1 MKKISYFM
9 ALALVCLIAM
19 TSCRPSVL
27 FSHRGGTY
35 LEPSDKVIT
44 KNYSD
49 MNFQS
54 IDFNTV
60 GEVEFVQTKGGK
72 CSISV
77 TAPDNYM
84 PFIILKTEKGA
95 LSISSDERYDMQD
108 GRIKIRICAPTLNS
122 IDNSGVGTINI
133 GNLNV
138 PKIDIDNSG
147 VGKLKIDNIE
157 AVSVKID
164 NSGVGSV
171 EIKGKA
177 SNAVL
182 DCSGVGS
189 INALDLHAVTVKA
202 DVSGVGGIKCY
213 ASEEISGGVSGV
225 GSLKYAGK
233 PNKKNLESDGA
244 VGKTEEI
251 KE

>member
-1 MKKISYFM
+1 MKKISFFM
-9 ALALVCLIAM
+9 VLMLVSLVAL
-19 TSCRPSVL
+19 TSCRPSIL
-27 FSHRGGTY
+27 FSHRGGKY
-35 LEPSDKVIT
+35 LEPSNKIVT

-49 MNFQS
+49 MNFKS
-54 IDFNTV
+54 IDFNTI
-60 GEVEFVQTKGGK
+60 GEVEFIQTKGGN
-72 CSISV
+72 CSVSV
-77 TAPDNYM
+77 TAPDNYV
-84 PFIILKTEKGA
+84 PVILLKTENGT
-95 LSISSDERYDMQD
+95 LSISSDDKYDMQD
-108 GRIKIRICAPTLNS
+108 NQVKIRICAPTLNS
-122 IDNSGVGTINI
+122 IDNSGVGTIKI

-157 AVSVKID
+157 SEYIKID

-177 SNAVL
+177 SNVVL

-213 ASEEISGGVSGV
+213 ASEEITGGVSGV

-233 PNKKNLESDGA
+233 PSKKNLESDGA

-251 KE
+251 K

>member
-9 ALALVCLIAM
+9 ALALVSLIAL
-19 TSCRPSVL
+19 TSCRPSIL
-27 FSHRGGTY
+27 FSHRGGQY
-35 LEPSDKVIT
+35 LEPSDKVVT
-44 KNYSD
+44 KNYSG
-49 MNFQS
+49 MNFES

-60 GEVEFVQTKGGK
+60 GEVEFIQTNGGK
-72 CSISV
+72 CTVSV
-77 TAPDNYM
+77 TAPDNYV
-84 PFIILKTEKGA
+84 PIVLIKSENGA
-95 LSISSDERYDMQD
+95 LSISTDDKYDVPD
-108 GRIKIRICAPTLNS
+108 GRIKIRIYAPTLKS
-122 IDNSGVGTINI
+122 IDNSGVGTIKI
-133 GNLNV
+133 GNLKV

-157 AVSVKID
+157 AGFVKID

-189 INALDLHAVTVKA
+189 VNALELHAVKVKA
-202 DVSGVGGIKCY
+202 DVSGVGGMKCY
-213 ASEEISGGVSGV
+213 ASEEINGDVSGV
-225 GSLKYAGK
+225 GSLKYAGH
-233 PNKKNLESDGA
+233 PSKKTLESDGA
-244 VGKTEEI
+244 VGKIEEI